1 MKSEAIEYQV
11 GGQVFRGY
19 LVHDEN
25 IQGRRPGVLVV
36 HEAWGLGDHV
46 KRCADRLAELGYV
59 AFAVDMFGEGK
70 VAAETGQGL
79 QWTRALRADVDTM
92 RARIRGAFDTLVARP
107 DVEAAR
113 VASIGFCFGGSSS
126 LELARSGAPVA
137 GVVSFH
143 GGLESAKPAEPGS
156 VTAKILVCTGADDPF
171 IPPAKVEEFMK
182 EMKHARADFQVIVY
196 GGAQHSFTT
205 PDADARGMNGLAY
218 NAAADRRSWNAM
230 LGFFQ
235 EIFQ

>member
-1 MKSEAIEYQV
+1 MRSEAIEYRV

-19 LVHDEN
+19 LAQDETSRV
-25 IQGRRPGVLVV
+25 GRPGVLVV

-46 KRCADRLAELGYV
+46 KQSADRLAALGYV

-70 VAAETGQGL
+70 MARETSEGL

-92 RARIRGAFDTLVARP
+92 RARIRGAFDTLIARP
-107 DVEAAR
+107 EVDPAR
-113 VASIGFCFGGSSS
+113 VASIGYCFGGSTS

-143 GGLESAKPAEPGS
+143 GGLESVKPAESGA
-156 VTAKILVCTGADDPF
+156 VKAKILVCTGADDPF
-171 IPPAKVEEFMK
+171 IPPGKIEEFMK
-182 EMKHARADFQVIVY
+182 EMKQAGADFQVIVY

-218 NAAADRRSWNAM
+218 NQAADRRSWDAM
-230 LGFFQ
+230 LGFFR
-235 EIFQ
+235 EIFG